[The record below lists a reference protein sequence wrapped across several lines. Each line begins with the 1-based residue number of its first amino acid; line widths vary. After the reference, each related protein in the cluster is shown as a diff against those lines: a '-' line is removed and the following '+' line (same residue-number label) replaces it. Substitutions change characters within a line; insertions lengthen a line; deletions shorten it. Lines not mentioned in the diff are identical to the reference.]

1 MLTIPEVNLYKLM
14 HRILRSAVIGLLF
27 ITSFSLNACQS
38 DEIIFDTIQP
48 TTEKDPVQF
57 GVPFDNVPLTKDIAM
72 YEVNIFGFS
81 AGQDLQGVT
90 QRLDDIQALGVNV
103 VWLMPIHPIGVERGI
118 GSPYAISDFEKVNPS
133 FGTLEDL
140 RELVQGA
147 HDRGMAV
154 ILDWVGNHTSWDN
167 VWMKNSDWYT
177 KDATGTIVSPETWT
191 DVADLNY
198 DNQDMREAMLKA
210 MKYWVLEANVDGFR
224 CDYAGGV
231 PTDFWKTA
239 ITELRSIPNR
249 DIIMFAESTK
259 KELYSAGFDLT
270 FGWDFYG
277 ELKRVFRDGTDVRG
291 LYPVNLSDNNS
302 TPDQTDI
309 LRFTTNHDDTAWDD
323 TPIALF
329 DGLRGSMAAFV
340 VTAYM
345 GGVPLIYSGQE
356 VGVTEKLPFFS
367 SNQTIID
374 WSRNPQLASE
384 YASLVNFRL
393 FSDAI
398 KRGGIESFGNDPDVL
413 MFKRNYEDQEVLVI
427 VNTRNGQ
434 KEVSVPTEL
443 VNSEWQN
450 AMENVSYPI
459 GQTIELPAYGYL
471 ILSN

>member
-1 MLTIPEVNLYKLM
+1 MFS
-14 HRILRSAVIGLLF
+14 ILIKTEKRKYSGFIRTTTLLF
-27 ITSFSLNACQS
+27 FYITSLSLSACQA
-38 DEIIFDTIQP
+38 DEIIFDTIPPSAEQEP
-48 TTEKDPVQF
+48 LQY
-57 GVPFDNVPLTKDIAM
+57 GIPFDKVPLTKDIAM

-81 AGQDLQGVT
+81 ASQDLQGVT
-90 QRLDDIQALGVNV
+90 ERLDEIQELGVNV

-118 GSPYAISDFEKVNPS
+118 GSPYAVRDFEEVNPA
-133 FGTLEDL
+133 FGTLENL
-140 RELVQGA
+140 RELVQEA
-147 HDRGMAV
+147 HDRDMAV

-167 VWMKNSDWYT
+167 VWMRNTDWYT
-177 KDATGTIVSPETWT
+177 KDASGNIVSPETWT

-277 ELKRVFRDGTDVRG
+277 ALKKVYEDGTDVRG
-291 LYPVNLSDNNS
+291 LYPVNLADNNS

-323 TPIALF
+323 TPIAIF

-340 VTAYM
+340 ITSYM

-356 VGVTEKLPFFS
+356 VGNTEKLPFFS

-374 WSRNPQLASE
+374 WSKNQELEAEYSELVKFRAS
-384 YASLVNFRL
+384 
-393 FSDAI
+393 SDAI
-398 KRGGIESFGNDPDVL
+398 KRGSIESFDAGADVL
-413 MFKRNYEDQEVLVI
+413 LFKRSYQDEEVLVI
-427 VNTRNGQ
+427 VNTRDQQ
-434 KEVSVPTEL
+434 KQISIPASLT
-443 VNSEWQN
+443 NTKWQN
-450 AMENVSYPI
+450 VMKNEELDI
-459 GQTIELPAYGYL
+459 DQTLEIPSFSYL
-471 ILSN
+471 ILQK

>member
-1 MLTIPEVNLYKLM
+1 MIPKVNHFPSM
-14 HRILRSAVIGLLF
+14 NQALRSFLMALLF
-27 ITSFSLNACQS
+27 ISSFSLNACQS
-38 DEIIFDTIQP
+38 DEIIFDTIP
-48 TTEKDPVQF
+48 PVSAKDPVQF
-57 GVPFDNVPLTKDIAM
+57 GVPFDKVPLPKDIAM

-81 AGQDLQGVT
+81 DSQDLQGVT
-90 QRLDDIQALGVNV
+90 ERLDEIQALGVNV

-133 FGTLEDL
+133 FGTLDNL

-147 HDRGMAV
+147 HDRDMAV
-154 ILDWVGNHTSWDN
+154 IMDWVGNHTSWDN
-167 VWMKNSDWYT
+167 VWMRNTDWYT
-177 KDATGTIVSPETWT
+177 KDASGAIVSPETWT

-239 ITELRSIPNR
+239 ITELRNIPNR

-277 ELKRVFRDGTDVRG
+277 ALKRVYHDGTDVRG
-291 LYPVNLSDNNS
+291 LFPVNLADINS
-302 TPDQTDI
+302 TPGQTDI

-329 DGLRGSMAAFV
+329 DGIRGSMAAFV
-340 VTAYM
+340 ITAYM
-345 GGVPLIYSGQE
+345 GGVPLVYSGQE

-374 WSRNPQLASE
+374 WSRNPQMAAE
-384 YASLVNFRL
+384 YSSLIKFRL
-393 FSDAI
+393 SSDAV
-398 KRGGIESFGNDPDVL
+398 KRGGIQSIGDDPDVL
-413 MFKRNYEDQEVLVI
+413 MFKRNYEDQEVLVV
-427 VNTRNGQ
+427 VNVRNEQ
-434 KEVSVPTEL
+434 KRVSIPTEL
-443 VNSEWQN
+443 VNTEWQN
-450 AMENVSYPI
+450 VMESVPYQV
-459 GQTIELPAYGYL
+459 GQSIELPAYGYL
-471 ILSN
+471 ILTN